1 MAEAPKRLGS
11 LSGSTAVTTLVD
23 NTATASAYTIFS
35 AIVFCNTDT
44 VDRTF
49 TMSTSGTAAT
59 HGTYIASASV
69 IRPNDTVTFDKII
82 LDNNVTTG
90 ARYLIVTVSA
100 GAVHVSA
107 FGVQG
112 P

>member
-23 NTATASAYTIFS
+23 NTATAGTYTIFS

-49 TMSTSGTAAT
+49 TMSTSNTAAT
-59 HGTYIASASV
+59 HGTYITNAAI
-69 IRPNDTVTFDKII
+69 IRPNDTVTFDKVI
-82 LDNNVTTG
+82 LDASSG

-100 GAVHVSA
+100 AAVHVSA